1 MFTGTANQR
10 AGDGSKQ
17 SSIQPDGSLEINGQK
32 MPFMI
37 IEVADTE
44 TYQHARTKTRHML
57 HCAKGQ
63 IRFAIIIN
71 LIRGSTISTSQR
83 DSSSSDR
90 SLPGSPTRVSESPV
104 SSKRPAND
112 SDSFASK
119 IKSNKKARGESGN
132 SLSPSTPGHVSDTA
146 SSSEPTSSTESSSS
160 IDPAIPPPFVPPY
173 SAATVTV
180 LASKLIASPTSS
192 GGKRRVVVSPIDGVE
207 CWPSIP
213 GPESEFKFTWADMG
227 VKEYP
232 AELRDQT
239 FTISWGWLNSLMTRL
254 CTAPTH
260 VPMLDDDEE
269 ASSESTEVVTSEEES
284 ESDVV
289 PECESDGSWTA

>member
-1 MFTGTANQR
+1 MFTGSANQR
-10 AGDGSKQ
+10 AGDGNKQ

-44 TYQHARTKTRHML
+44 TYQHAGAKTRHLL

-63 IRFAIIIN
+63 IRFGIIIN
-71 LIRGSTISTSQR
+71 LIRSSTICISQC

-90 SLPGSPTRVSESPV
+90 SGPGSPTRVSESPV

-112 SDSFASK
+112 SSASK
-119 IKSNKKARGESGN
+119 MKSNKKARGETGN
-132 SLSPSTPGHVSDTA
+132 SVSPSTPDHVSDTA
-146 SSSEPTSSTESSSS
+146 SSSESTSSTESSCS
-160 IDPAIPPPFVPPY
+160 IDPAIPPPFLPLY
-173 SAATVTV
+173 STATVTV

-192 GGKRRVVVSPIDGVE
+192 GGRRRVIVCPIDAVE
-207 CWPSIP
+207 CWPAIP

-254 CTAPTH
+254 CTPPAH

-284 ESDVV
+284 ESDAV